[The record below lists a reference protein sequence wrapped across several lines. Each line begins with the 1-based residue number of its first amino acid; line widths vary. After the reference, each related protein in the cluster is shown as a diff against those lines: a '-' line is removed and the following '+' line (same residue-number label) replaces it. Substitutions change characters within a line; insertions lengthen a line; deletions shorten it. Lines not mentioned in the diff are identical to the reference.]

1 MVNSH
6 VIRVREELAVME
18 VIWRDGESKKRAKS
32 RSHIKHKGAE
42 TWLHGTEISE
52 NTSVHISYK
61 QN

>member
-1 MVNSH
+1 
-6 VIRVREELAVME
+6 ME